1 MCMKLADDIAEM
13 TIAMESG
20 DNPPSY
26 QEVYTILLRAMIELR
41 RQDHEIKVLKDKL
54 NA

>member
-1 MCMKLADDIAEM
+1 MKLADDIAEM
-13 TIAMESG
+13 TVAMESG
-20 DNPPSY
+20 DNTPSY

-54 NA
+54 NV

>member
-1 MCMKLADDIAEM
+1 M

-20 DNPPSY
+20 DNSPSH
-26 QEVYTILLRAMIELR
+26 QEVYTILLRAMLELR

>member
-1 MCMKLADDIAEM
+1 MILADEIAEM
-13 TIAMESG
+13 TIMMESG

-26 QEVYTILLRAMIELR
+26 QDVYTILLRAVIELR
-41 RQDHEIKVLKDKL
+41 RQNHEIKVLKDKL